1 MALVRCTAS
10 VTPARP
16 DEHFIA
22 DADNVGIYQG
32 YVRSHITLCPHRP
45 SIHKAPQRQA
55 GQIRLSDFRLCYLDN
70 ANPLLSFQL
79 HLAQILQSDYYAG
92 LFTSSPKVTLHLTPA
107 PQQSDWLCHVCA
119 FNNPYVLNVCSLCGV
134 PQPLQSPSTPCP
146 ACTFL
151 NPPDRSTCEIC
162 ESPLDDVLII
172 KLSFRKGGDKP
183 FYAALKRALQAKAWL
198 TAPSTTSTTT
208 GTGISGILHTA
219 QASAQGQQ
227 DHLKDALQDL
237 EALMAKA
244 KDMVSLAADLNEKLS
259 ATRASEPEE
268 ATFIRSSL
276 SQLGL
281 QMPNAPVTIAV
292 SSLSMKSG
300 EVGIALEAWLS
311 SLPRLFSKSSLFCR
325 YIQRLRSICALLT
338 RG

>member
-1 MALVRCTAS
+1 MS
-10 VTPARP
+10 
-16 DEHFIA
+16 
-22 DADNVGIYQG
+22 
-32 YVRSHITLCPHRP
+32 
-45 SIHKAPQRQA
+45 
-55 GQIRLSDFRLCYLDN
+55 
-70 ANPLLSFQL
+70 
-79 HLAQILQSDYYAG
+79 
-92 LFTSSPKVTLHLTPA
+92 
-107 PQQSDWLCHVCA
+107 
-119 FNNPYVLNVCSLCGV
+119 
-134 PQPLQSPSTPCP
+134 CP

-162 ESPLDDVLII
+162 ESPLDDILII

-198 TAPSTTSTTT
+198 AAPSTSSSTTT

-276 SQLGL
+276 S
-281 QMPNAPVTIAV
+281 
-292 SSLSMKSG
+292 
-300 EVGIALEAWLS
+300 
-311 SLPRLFSKSSLFCR
+311 
-325 YIQRLRSICALLT
+325 
-338 RG
+338 